1 MVVISSKH
9 LEIQSKISE
18 LPEVAALTEKC
29 GEEAGFSSDEID
41 DMTISVTEAVN
52 NAIKHG
58 NNEDESLRVD
68 ISYTIE
74 EDKISVEVKDQGG
87 GFEMEGVKDPRVG
100 ENLLRDN
107 GRGILIMKT
116 LMDEVNVTLGED
128 GTVVQLIKFI
138 ETENRS

>member
-18 LPEVAALTEKC
+18 LAEVAALTERI

-41 DMTISVTEAVN
+41 DITISVTEAVN

-58 NNEDESLRVD
+58 NKEDESLRVD
-68 ISYTIE
+68 ISYTVD
-74 EDKISVEVKDQGG
+74 EDKISVEIRDQGG
-87 GFEMEGVKDPRVG
+87 GFEMEGVKDPRIG

-116 LMDEVNVTLGED
+116 LMDEVNVTSGED

-138 ETENRS
+138 ETEN

>member
-9 LEIQSKISE
+9 LEIQSRISE
-18 LPEVAALTEKC
+18 LQEVAALTESI

-41 DMTISVTEAVN
+41 DITISVTEAVN

-58 NNEDESLRVD
+58 NKENESLKVD
-68 ISYTIE
+68 ISYIVD

-87 GFEMEGVKDPRVG
+87 GFEIEGVKDPRKG
-100 ENLLRDN
+100 ENLLRDD

-116 LMDEVNVTLGED
+116 LMDEVNVTSGEE
-128 GTVVQLIKFI
+128 GTVIQLIKFMG
-138 ETENRS
+138 TEN

>member
-1 MVVISSKH
+1 MVVIASKR

-18 LPEVAALTEKC
+18 LSEVAALTESI

-41 DMTISVTEAVN
+41 DITISVTEAVN

-58 NNEDESLRVD
+58 NKENESLKVD
-68 ISYTIE
+68 ISYTVD

-87 GFEMEGVKDPRVG
+87 GFEMEGVKDPRIG

-116 LMDEVNVTLGED
+116 LMDEVNVTSGED

-138 ETENRS
+138 ETEN